1 MAFAIIMKGVVQMT
15 KILTKF
21 SRFVMEV
28 LPALAMMMAVHS
40 VSATCGY
47 VIHQPDVPD
56 ELK

>member
-1 MAFAIIMKGVVQMT
+1 MT